1 MSDERNAPGV
11 AAGLDHRRGPEIG
24 ASAVKPPSAPLIG
37 FAAGYSATR
46 HGADEMIEP
55 DGSLR
60 PHWRMFVSQLDDLGP
75 EELPRRWDQARRLIR
90 ENGITHNVYGDP
102 DGLDRPW
109 NLDMVPLLV
118 PEAEWRVVS
127 EALQQRA
134 TLLDALLVDLYGPA
148 QSVAEELLP
157 PELLYCNPGFLRAC
171 NGITLPRGQWL
182 HLYAA
187 DLVRAADGQF
197 RVLCDRTQ
205 APSGAG
211 YSLENRIVLSGIL
224 PTVYR
229 QSNVQRLAPFFIAL
243 RRTLT
248 SLARTNIE
256 NPRVVLLTPG
266 PFNETYFEHAYLA
279 RYLGYTLVQ
288 GNDLTVRDG
297 RVYLKTLGELQRVDV
312 IFRRV
317 DDDFCDPLE
326 FYASSYLGVPGLLEA
341 VREGNVAVANALGS
355 GLLQAPAFLAF
366 LPQLCKRFLGEEL
379 QMPSVQTWWCGEQTS
394 LRYVLDHLSEL
405 VIKPAF
411 PTLGGDP
418 QFGDRMSREELEVL
432 AAKIAA
438 RPGQF
443 VAQEHVMSRTA
454 PVLLNDKMQTR
465 RFVLRVYLTAA
476 DGSYTVM
483 PGGLARVTDA
493 ADSLVVSLQKGGGS
507 KDTWILAESPVNQTS
522 LLTPATHQLEL
533 NRGGGDLPSRVA
545 DDLFWLGRYVHR
557 AEGDVRIARC
567 LINRVT
573 DHGLAERP
581 GTADVLAGE
590 LLGYRGAPNDEAEA
604 QALVAQV
611 VTPSPAGG
619 LRSAIDHVEGLI
631 RSLRDRVSTDAWR
644 ILQGIERDLSDF
656 DHTDKADQPGR
667 VVQLLNRL
675 AIEFLAFSGVVA
687 ESMTRGHAW
696 RFLDMGNRVER
707 TITSARLIRSAL
719 GHVIHDETSLLD
731 AILEIADS
739 SLTYRRRYFTHLDAA
754 AVVDLL
760 VSDEGNPRS
769 IAYQVVAIEQHLAS
783 LPCQGRHPQAMPH
796 LQLIL
801 QLRTRLRLVDLV
813 AACKPNENGYRTG
826 LIALMTEVLDLVQQ
840 VAEITGQVYFSHA
853 AVARQLTGAGG
864 EEEIT

>member
-1 MSDERNAPGV
+1 MSSISTSKPLSP
-11 AAGLDHRRGPEIG
+11 AA
-24 ASAVKPPSAPLIG
+24 SQKG
-37 FAAGYSATR
+37 FASGYSATP
-46 HGADEMIEP
+46 HAADEMIEP

-60 PHWRMFVSQLDDLGP
+60 AHWRMFVSQLDDLGP

-109 NLDMVPLLV
+109 NLDMVPLLI
-118 PEAEWRVVS
+118 PEAEWKQAS

-134 TLLDALLVDLYGPA
+134 TLLDTLMADLYGPA
-148 QSVAEELLP
+148 HAVSEGLLP
-157 PELLYCNPGFLRAC
+157 PELLYCNPNFLRAC
-171 NGITLPRGQWL
+171 HGITLPRGQWL

-187 DLVRAADGQF
+187 DLIRAPDGQF

-224 PTVYR
+224 PTVFR

-248 SLARTNIE
+248 SLARTNVE

-297 RVYLKTLGELQRVDV
+297 RVFLKTLGELQRVDV
-312 IFRRV
+312 ILRRV

-341 VREGNVAVANALGS
+341 VREGNVAVANALGT
-355 GLLQAPAFLAF
+355 GLLQAPSF
-366 LPQLCKRFLGEEL
+366 LPFLPKLCRRFLGEDL
-379 QMPSVQTWWCGEQTS
+379 MMPSVETWWCGEQNS
-394 LRYVLDHLSEL
+394 LRYVLDNLSRL
-405 VIKPAF
+405 VIKPSF
-411 PTLGGDP
+411 PMMGSDP
-418 QFGDRMSREELEVL
+418 QFGDQLSRDELDKL
-432 AAKIAA
+432 AKKIAA
-438 RPGQF
+438 RPGNF
-443 VAQEHVMSRTA
+443 VAQEHVLSRTA

-465 RFVLRVYLTAA
+465 RFVVRAYLAAA

-483 PGGLARVTDA
+483 PGGLARVSEA
-493 ADSLVVSLQKGGGS
+493 PDSLVVSLQKGGGS
-507 KDTWILAESPVNQTS
+507 KDTWILSEAPVNEAT
-522 LLTPATHQLEL
+522 LLTPGTHRVEL
-533 NRGGGDLPSRVA
+533 SRGGGDLPSRVA

-567 LINRVT
+567 LIGRFT
-573 DHGLAERP
+573 DHGLSDRP
-581 GTADVLAGE
+581 AAANILAA
-590 LLGYRGAPNDEAEA
+590 LLTGPLGRLTDEAEA
-604 QALVAQV
+604 QALVV
-611 VTPSPAGG
+611 RVLTPSPSGG
-619 LRSAIDHVEGLI
+619 LRSSIDHVEGLI

-644 ILQGIERDLSDF
+644 ILQGIERDLSEF
-656 DHTDKADQPGR
+656 DQCSSADQPGQ

-687 ESMTRGHAW
+687 ESMTRGYAW

-707 TITSARLIRSAL
+707 TIASARIIRAAL
-719 GHVIHDETSLLD
+719 STVATDENSLLE
-731 AILEIADS
+731 AILEISDS

-760 VSDEGNPRS
+760 VADEANPRS
-769 IAYQVVAIEQHLAS
+769 VAYQVVAIEQHLCS
-783 LPCQGRHPQAMPH
+783 LPRHSTHPQACPYT
-796 LQLIL
+796 QLIL
-801 QLRTRLRLVDLV
+801 QLRTRLRLVDLTEV
-813 AACKPNENGYRTG
+813 CKPNDKGSRPG
-826 LIALMTEVLDLVQQ
+826 LIALMTEVLETIQQ
-840 VAEITGQVYFSHA
+840 VAELVSQVFFSHA
-853 AVARQLTGAGG
+853 AIARRLSGPG
-864 EEEIT
+864 EEELT

>member
-1 MSDERNAPGV
+1 MSSTIATQ
-11 AAGLDHRRGPEIG
+11 
-24 ASAVKPPSAPLIG
+24 PSQLSIPQKG
-37 FAAGYSATR
+37 FASGYSATP
-46 HGADEMIEP
+46 HFADEMVEP

-75 EELPRRWDQARRLIR
+75 DELPRRWDQARRLIR

-118 PEAEWRVVS
+118 PEAEWANVS
-127 EALQQRA
+127 QALQQRA
-134 TLLDALLVDLYGPA
+134 TLLDTLLADLYGPA
-148 QSVAEELLP
+148 LSVSEGLLP

-171 NGITLPRGQWL
+171 HGITLPRGQWL

-187 DLVRAADGQF
+187 DMIRAPDGQF

-224 PTVYR
+224 PTVFR

-266 PFNETYFEHAYLA
+266 SFNETYFEHAYLA

-312 IFRRV
+312 ILRRV

-326 FYASSYLGVPGLLEA
+326 FYANSYLGVPGLLEA

-355 GLLQAPAFLAF
+355 GMLQAPAYLPF
-366 LPQLCKRFLGEEL
+366 LPSLCRRFMGEDL
-379 QMPSVQTWWCGEQTS
+379 MMPSVQTWWCGDKTALE
-394 LRYVLDHLSEL
+394 YVLNHLSEL

-411 PTLGGDP
+411 PTIGADP
-418 QFGDRMSREELEVL
+418 QFADQMSRDELDQL
-432 AAKIAA
+432 AKKIAA
-438 RPGQF
+438 RPANF
-443 VAQEHVMSRTA
+443 VAQEHIVSRTA

-465 RFVLRVYLTAA
+465 RFVLRAYLAAA

-483 PGGLARVTDA
+483 PGGLARVTDTP
-493 ADSLVVSLQKGGGS
+493 DSLVVSLQKGGGT
-507 KDTWILAESPVNQTS
+507 KDTWILSDGPVNETT
-522 LLTPATHQLEL
+522 LLTPGTHHVEL
-533 NRGGGDLPSRVA
+533 SRGGGDLPSRVA
-545 DDLFWLGRYVHR
+545 DDLFWLGRYVLR

-567 LINRVT
+567 LIGRVT
-573 DHGLAERP
+573 DHGLADRP
-581 GTADVLAGE
+581 AAADLLAHFLIGP
-590 LLGYRGAPNDEAEA
+590 RKVPSDEAEA
-604 QALVAQV
+604 HAFVARV
-611 VTPSPAGG
+611 FAPSATGG
-619 LRSAIDHVEGLI
+619 LRSSINHIEGLI

-656 DHTDKADQPGR
+656 DQCTDADKPGR

-675 AIEFLAFSGVVA
+675 AIEFLAFSGVIA
-687 ESMTRGHAW
+687 ESMTRGYAW
-696 RFLDMGNRVER
+696 RFLDMGNRIER
-707 TITSARLIRSAL
+707 ALASARLFRAGIGNA
-719 GHVIHDETSLLD
+719 VPDESSLLE
-731 AILEIADS
+731 AILEISDS

-754 AVVDLL
+754 AVIDLL
-760 VSDEGNPRS
+760 VADEANPRS
-769 IAYQVVAIEQHLAS
+769 IAYQVVAIEQHLNN
-783 LPCQGRHPQAMPH
+783 LPRQSNHPQACPY

-801 QLRTRLRLVDLV
+801 KLRTRLRLADLV
-813 AACKPNENGYRTG
+813 VDCKPDEKGFRAG
-826 LIALMTEVLDLVQQ
+826 LDSLLTEVIDTIQQ
-840 VAEITGQVYFSHA
+840 VAGQVSQVFFSHA
-853 AVARQLTGAGG
+853 ATARRLNGPG
-864 EEEIT
+864 EEEIS